1 LAGNESYDLGLGRR
15 DRQSVTERLADI
27 QAGAPLA
34 GEAPKPKTIQDISV
48 ETGVPWNVIETV
60 VRDSGVAQEQSL
72 ALAQDFAQ
80 KMKQEIDAGKDIP
93 GAMRSIFGDDAPI
106 EDALKR
112 AVDLA
117 GRGDEGRASSGQ
129 NNDNSF
135 AEDFVRS
142 VAGGAITG
150 VGMIAEG
157 AGTLLDVD
165 DLFGNPGI
173 TDWAETAGRAV
184 GDTLRRWGQNVKDG
198 MSDDAKRTVRNSTPS
213 GKLFEPSTWKFE
225 GDVSAQGIA
234 LLTADVLGSLAPVV
248 IAGIFTG
255 GVGGAAVGGLQG
267 AGAGAQT
274 GRDIV
279 DRATPEQLE
288 ANSSYYNELIAKGM
302 TPEAAKEKVKD
313 AAGSLSAV
321 LTAPVSAFGGAFTGR
336 LVNKGI
342 GALST
347 KGAATRIAGT
357 AAVAGAEEGTQE
369 VLEGVFARTGAE
381 LASGLP
387 VDQMEGTF
395 GEFVL
400 GALGG
405 GVIGAGRGAMPS
417 DEQDQT
423 GEAAPDAPLGLPAP
437 DPQLPAPEGDAP
449 DPTARPPLGV
459 LARAAQ
465 AAPKP
470 VEPDAPFPAMNAQAG
485 QPVRVTLK
493 NGMVVDAE
501 FVGEDEAGV
510 SLKVNGEPALITR
523 ERMEQDGI
531 QIAPVDVVAE
541 TAWADAEA
549 DPAANFEPLDD
560 TTEPP
565 QQRAERLQGALDTY
579 LSEQQIEATPED
591 RAEIAN
597 SIDRFGGT
605 VAQAVADFQAEMQ
618 MEALAQE
625 AAAITENVR
634 DTNVSQ
640 MENEPRTNNAEN
652 SPTAET
658 PADLPA
664 AQTKEGGLLTEAPAT
679 SQTQNDGTAWGAMS
693 PAQREALLVSVGF
706 ADRDGNLNAP
716 GRRAAGKG
724 WDDLSERVREKL
736 GEKIDPQAQAGA
748 PVAPGA
754 DPNRGLT
761 QTNIPAIEAPEER
774 PSRNQPGVNVLPDG
788 EEPIATPGTR
798 VASDGQPAI
807 GATAEIDERFAA
819 NRAALGKFKNG
830 MRVQWTNNNFDPPRT
845 FTGTIARID
854 RKSGQ
859 GTVEVR
865 ADNGVGG
872 NGFDVTIGA
881 AQLSPE
887 SSPTAQPISLSGKV
901 SAALDKPSVTHL
913 TKKGKTLR
921 GYILN
926 DVTKEEAKQVDQY
939 TFSKDGGFFI
949 RENAAAE
956 YSGKTAPKR
965 GPNHPEVVAEVKRLG
980 GMFASQSLEN
990 GRNPDLTLTILPE
1003 PSVMAALNAIAG
1015 REWSTP
1021 PGATNIRRLAFNKVE
1036 DARAFIAKMQAF
1048 DGAAAEGAPGS
1059 VAAAATETEENP
1071 TEGQKEAENYK
1082 TGKADWQGLKLS
1094 VENRKGTE
1102 RSKKTP
1108 DGAVEWSVTMP
1119 AHYGRILGTKGA
1131 DGDHVDFYMGDNE
1144 ASENVWVIDQLDAE
1158 TGSFDEHKVMLGF
1171 NSATEAKDTYK
1182 AGFSDGKGEDRLGAI
1197 TKMTVDAF
1205 KKNLANSR
1213 WDGPWSRDLIEKLRA
1228 NGKKAFPDDKAD
1240 QDAQEG
1246 ENNPPSTSAPKDTG
1260 PDRPMDI
1267 ERLKN
1272 IDFEEFDDQTR
1283 EDGQMSPGKREART
1297 ETGRWARALVKNL
1310 KNEGFTPTL
1319 DRKGKPMK
1327 PVAFGYAM
1335 FGEPDET
1342 NIYLTA
1348 PNGVQF
1354 YAKIHKS
1361 VMSRDGGLSILV
1373 QFRGEP
1379 PKPNYS
1385 RPFLG
1390 GNRFL
1395 EPDLRPSE
1403 AAAKVADWAER
1414 ALPKP
1419 KAEEMAAK
1427 APGPINDD
1435 PVIPRGYELTLI
1447 RRASGDEARAN
1458 GFTPGEAHKA
1468 VVKRKEPYGVYD
1480 AIRETRA
1487 KAIEAALGQAQR
1499 TAPQSKPDQE
1509 QKPRKVEG
1517 RGILEDAGMVQRKDG
1532 SPIWFR
1538 KQAETGG
1545 VATYQATAVW
1555 NETDGA
1561 HDWRLTRQFQPTNTA
1576 TTAPPLR
1583 QLGATESAADA
1594 LAQLR
1599 ENGMRVGVPEDASAR
1614 AQGTAPKPQ
1623 IARSFRDGDKVMVKF
1638 TSPDRE
1644 ELMVVKGDPF
1654 NSQTQGW
1661 SYQVSDGKTGA
1672 VNVPQSRVRAA
1683 TEAEIAASEAAQAPA
1698 PEQSADDILNAAFDD
1713 VFGGEPEAETATP
1726 EPNPDQFEGNETE
1739 ARRQGR
1745 EDFARDMPRR
1755 LPSYIDPTDAAA
1767 ADGWYRGWDEANL
1780 SQETPGVMPEAPMV
1794 DLPSQDPATAWD
1806 SASDAER
1813 ASVFTVGG
1821 WTIKGSSELNE
1832 AAKRNV
1838 QRDWNDLTQAAKNK
1852 VKDAIDGG
1860 MLLGEYANAE
1870 RARRDNPQTPPR
1882 LTQPRTAGEAAQ
1894 SAASNAAEGVSNI
1907 VDGLNAL
1914 FGGANKLNSGLT
1926 FDRETYEQ
1934 AKPMFIAAVRAF
1946 GRAGQDV
1953 MDMAK
1958 AMVRGLS
1965 ANGLT
1970 REAQENMR
1978 PYLTQFITDMRD
1990 GSVDPFAEEV
2000 QTPLED
2006 DTLEPQTPETT
2017 DEQRGNQEGDQGEPE
2032 SEEPQEGMGPVGEP
2046 DGGPADDGRGESDED
2061 GAGTDADNDE
2071 GGSLGDRPGSVLDGQ
2086 VDQRAGT
2093 PPANFIITD
2102 DFALGQGTDG
2112 EKLAANM
2119 AALRLVDTLEKENR
2133 YATPEEQA
2141 TLARWVG
2148 WGGLKTVFDGKHEGT
2163 TTQWGRAQAE
2173 LKELLTVTEY
2183 ADAMRSANDAHY
2195 TSRTVVKAMWRAM
2208 RNFGFEGGRA
2218 LEPTIGSGNFLG
2230 LQPADLSENTEWF
2243 AAELDPVTG
2252 KIAKHLYP
2260 QAQVFDGMGFQDA
2273 PFRRAAFDVAIGNPP
2288 FGSTKIGN
2296 KALHPD
2302 LGKLS
2307 VHNFIIAKT
2316 GQLLREGGVMGMV
2329 VTHRFLDTAN
2339 PEARAKLAPD
2349 FRFLGAVRLPNTAF
2363 EENAGTE
2370 VTTDIVFF
2378 QKRREGDTDGDTTW
2392 LETDVEGPN
2401 GTRLNRYFAENPDMI
2416 LGRAAMD
2423 GTMYARGRDPNGKG
2437 EFTVHADGRD
2447 LEAALNE
2454 AIDRIEATIPTREE
2468 ALETAT
2474 TARENSSTLPYGA
2487 MMLAKDGR
2495 IFRGDEDANGSRVVQ
2510 EVTADTFWRDNAEAQ
2525 GRVVETLRAAL
2536 DGKASGVTISER
2548 LDLEQEARNA
2558 AQEAGLIDLAGDP
2571 VKQSTK
2577 FETALADNL
2586 LNLMVSDA
2594 PRKDALAA
2602 LDAYEKAV
2610 DRKRLGTDGFDRLS
2624 AILNL
2629 RQRTREL
2636 IALERS
2642 DAPEPQLAARRR
2654 GLRNAYRKFQRTYGY
2669 INNSKN
2675 EAILRG
2681 DVGPEFALEIG
2692 YKAATKDGREE
2703 TATEAP
2709 ILEKRVIYPHKL
2721 PDNVESVA
2729 DGLHV
2734 SMQERGYIDPAM
2746 IAELTGKDQSDV
2758 LQELVSG
2765 AEPLAFKNPKTGRFE
2780 MAEVYL
2786 SGNLAEKIK
2795 NAQDAGLYQNV
2806 PHLENA
2812 MPPPKTQDQITPSIR
2827 SLWIPP
2833 SVFGDFLKAM
2843 GYGNPTITLL
2853 EAVGMSSIEADE
2865 MSGLTEFGK
2874 QFDTERMSAF
2884 KIFDHAIK
2892 GKIPVVY
2899 DTVGDANGNSKR
2911 VKNEPATREAVAA
2924 YERMSKE
2931 FPEWAYANPQRA
2943 GMIVDAFNEKMNVV
2957 TERRYQ
2963 GVRYLRMVGNSPE
2976 ISLRN
2981 SQKNGAWRMIQDKV
2995 TLLHHVVGAGKTF
3008 TAIAGVMERK
3018 RMGLSRKAVVAVPN
3032 HLTGQ
3037 WGREWLEL
3045 YPAANIL
3052 VPTEKDFEPANRAKL
3067 INRIATGDFDAV
3079 IVGHSQL
3086 TKIENDP
3093 AVTSG
3098 YIEQEI
3104 TELNAALQEAKRSG
3118 ESKRTVGQIG
3128 TRLNN
3133 LKTKL
3138 KDLEKKLAD
3147 RADNKVLGWQDLGVD
3162 YLVVDEAHLFKNLE
3176 YTTTA
3181 SQLVGMNPPGGS
3193 QRAFDM
3199 LMKVRT
3205 LQGMRSGGVSF
3216 LTGTPVSNSLV
3227 EIYAMMKYLVPESLE
3242 AMNIQSFDSWKAA
3255 FIEDQSRFEY
3265 TASMQLKER
3274 NVMSGMINLGPLAQ
3288 LYRSFADI
3296 VMRPDVERMY
3306 REQKEAENA
3315 AQTDPEKIVST
3326 RFPTPKVKGGARQI
3340 NLAPP
3345 TEKMQEFVRYL
3356 VMRMAGIK
3364 KNKSSK
3370 EYMSTDNPLWVLT
3383 DARKASVD
3391 IRTID
3396 PTLGREE
3403 GSKVE
3408 RASDEVFRIWEANKD
3423 RKGTQMVFSDMSAPT
3438 KTAEVDAK
3446 RILKLAYEKLGLK
3459 RADITKRAA
3468 DEADMTYAERWG
3480 NVIEDLE
3487 NAISSPD
3494 TDEKRRDRL
3503 NEFVESEAVQDAS
3516 SAMFTADT
3524 GFSFYDDMK
3533 AALIEK
3539 GVPEK
3544 EIAFIHDY
3552 NTTIKK
3558 AELFEAVN
3566 EGAVRVLIGS
3576 TQKMGAGTNA
3586 QKRMVALHHIDAPW
3600 RPSDMEQ
3607 REGRII
3613 RQGNLFYEADPDGF
3627 EVEIIAYSTEQTAD
3641 VVQWQVLE
3649 RKASSIETFLNA
3661 ATDSI
3666 EEEGGDAD
3674 QYAEFMAQST
3684 GKEVFLQKMQAE
3696 KDRDTEQARI
3706 ASTIR
3711 NLAEAERYLAGYDN
3725 SQDFYQMFSEAY
3737 GKVTLATMFDGAD
3750 TYLSGWEAEVETYR
3764 AEKERIEAER
3774 DEVRARN
3781 ADKPRK
3787 EWEKLPELPSAPS
3800 RWEEPPAGGWE
3811 RIVYD
3816 ALSKAQSRAQ
3826 DQIITLSPEFEIT
3839 IAVKDQGG
3847 GTLSYAPYLTAT
3859 GNRVLQQ
3866 EPLRLVDGFG
3876 TVDAKDFRRSDKL
3889 LNALSPA
3896 NIVSRAET
3904 RAARYARDKQ
3914 RHAELK
3920 PQMESIKEK
3929 GVDRAPLE
3937 AAQQR
3942 LDRLSALVRIEEVK
3956 FATETAS
3963 AGPNYFAA
3971 RDDKGRDLVADDT
3984 AQPLTG
3990 QFQFTNAGQNYASE
4004 WGAPGGTRRIEGTDR
4019 TGQIVF
4025 FEAENMDTGE
4035 QVVIEAIE
4043 TKKAEGDKPAEW
4055 DVLNVYDN
4063 DPLAD
4068 MTPEE
4073 LERLDRALTS
4083 LGITSNKVEDEMRLD
4098 DDGNPNVRASMS
4110 NPKARR
4116 ADFNAAAGDVITS
4129 TPEARKAMRKVRR
4142 ALRDE
4147 LNKIGIG
4154 ARITLDVREGVID
4167 TFPGIGPMD
4176 GYFLDGVIGIAADT
4190 PGGYMGVLRHE
4201 VIHAL
4206 RNPELW
4212 GKDHGLFT
4220 AQEWRTLVRAA
4231 RQNTRL
4237 MDQVN
4242 ADYDGLSDAAKIEEV
4257 IAEMFREWSDGKDTQ
4272 TALGRAFDKLRQI
4285 LDAIITALRG
4295 EGLNDAAAVFE
4306 RVRSGEIGGRGPDG
4320 PGRATVSNRQQ
4331 PSEVKARIA
4340 TPRDAGRISVQARN
4354 LRAGISQLASDAVTN
4369 AMKDRGGYNTLALV
4383 PGRALFNELGKGI
4396 PAAKRYLRLKEK
4408 MDTKRNDKHAET
4420 DEVAQK
4426 WRKLANKDKDANAE
4440 LMKLMHDS
4448 TIAGVDPSERFVSP
4462 MGPRDELIIKS
4473 GRVANPI
4480 AYEAALERK
4489 ERHERLQ
4496 KAHDE
4501 LSPRFKALPEGFQ
4514 ELYRDVRDTYRRLDD
4529 EQTAAIIGNVERAM
4543 TLAIRRAEREH
4554 RRSVETAEKNHAG
4567 ALRKIAADKT
4577 MSGTERATR
4586 RAQADMKRD
4595 QAIADADETLAKA
4608 KATRAWTKD
4617 SQVRKLRSQFET
4629 NKISGPYFPLAR
4641 FGEYFVLARDDEGNV
4656 QSFSRYETVQ
4666 QQRAAQKDM
4675 EDEGFDVQIGVMQ
4688 ETDARDLVD
4697 PAFVADIERMLE
4709 EVNADEKLMDDIWQR
4724 WLESLPDMSIRKH
4737 RIHRKNR
4744 EGYDA
4749 DALRAFGHHMF
4760 HGSHQLARLLYSL
4773 EMQEELDV
4781 ASEEAASSEDPV
4793 RNGFIVNEMKRRHG
4807 FTMNPK
4813 GAWWASKA
4821 TSLAFIYYLSV
4832 SPAAAI
4838 VNLSQTSIVG
4848 TSVLGRYGGT
4858 KKAAGALTKA
4868 LADFTRSPKWH
4879 SERNTKHLSADE
4891 RAAMH
4896 EAYKRGVID
4905 KTQSH
4910 DLAQVAES
4918 GVEYDAKWVNVMS
4931 KISWLFHHSERMNRE
4946 VTFLAGYRL
4955 LREQGK
4961 THEQAITQA
4970 GDATWEVH
4978 FDYQNTSKPRVMQ
4991 SPGMQV
4997 LLTFRNFSVNFLWRI
5012 FRDLHQAV
5020 NGADADTRKEAR
5032 RQAGVM
5038 ASMMLFHAGIKGVYG
5053 YGLVMALLGMFF
5065 PDDEDDPEERL
5076 EKLMLDYLPRPVA
5089 RAMLDGVP
5097 GTLGGI
5103 DLTGRIGMPNLWF
5116 RDSLRPLE
5124 GADLYQHYVN
5134 EVIGPIPAIG
5144 MNIATGASR
5153 VIDGAA
5159 LRDGSLVWRGV
5170 ETAMPKAVRD
5180 VMKGGRYAYEGA
5192 LTYNGDPIKDDFSAW
5207 EVIAQVSGF
5216 TPKELVDQ
5224 YDQNGRLKNKERAI
5238 TNRRRNVIK
5247 QAAEQI
5253 KDGKPLTPRQM
5264 RLIEE
5269 FNRDY
5274 PEWPITNATLNR
5286 SVQGRINRSERNEA
5300 GVSVNPRLEP
5310 RLRASLSPLVA
5321 DG

>member
-1 LAGNESYDLGLGRR
+1 MSGNESFDLGLGRR
-15 DRQSVTERLADI
+15 NRQSVTERLADI
-27 QAGAPLA
+27 ERGAPLA
-34 GEAPKPKTIQDISV
+34 GQPPKPKTIQDISV

-60 VRDSGVAQEQSL
+60 VRDSGVAPEQSL
-72 ALAQDFAQ
+72 ALAQDFAH
-80 KMKQEIDAGKDIP
+80 KMKQEIDKGRDIP

-117 GRGDEGRASSGQ
+117 GGSDEGRGSSGQ

-135 AEDFVRS
+135 AEDFGRS
-142 VAGGAITG
+142 VAGGAISG
-150 VGMIAEG
+150 IGAIAEG

-173 TDWAETAGRAV
+173 TDWAEKAGQAV
-184 GDTLRRWGQNVKDG
+184 GDTLRGWGQNVKDG
-198 MSDDAKRTVRNSTPS
+198 MSDDAKRAVRNSTPD

-225 GDVSAQGIA
+225 GDVSPQGIA

-321 LTAPVSAFGGAFTGR
+321 LTAPISAFGGAFTGR
-336 LVNKGI
+336 LVDKGI
-342 GALST
+342 GSLAS
-347 KGAATRIAGT
+347 KGVATRIAGT

-405 GVIGAGRGAMPS
+405 GVVGAGRGAMPPEKQ
-417 DEQDQT
+417 EQD
-423 GEAAPDAPLGLPAP
+423 GGNAPDAPLGLPAP
-437 DPQLPAPEGDAP
+437 DPQPPAPETEKP
-449 DPTARPPLGV
+449 DELERPPLGV

-470 VEPDAPFPAMNAQAG
+470 VEPDAPFPTLNAQPG
-485 QPVRVTLK
+485 QSVRVVLS
-493 NGMVVDAE
+493 NGMKVDAE

-523 ERMEQDGI
+523 DRMAADGI
-531 QIAPVDVVAE
+531 RIEPVDALME
-541 TAWADAEA
+541 TAWADVETSLTT
-549 DPAANFEPLDD
+549 NFEPLDD
-560 TTEPP
+560 TTEPLE
-565 QQRAERLQGALDTY
+565 QRAERLQGALDTY
-579 LSEQQIEATPED
+579 LTEQKIDTTPED

-605 VAQAVADFQAEMQ
+605 IQQAVADFQMEMQ

-640 MENEPRTNNAEN
+640 MESVQNVEDDA
-652 SPTAET
+652 

-664 AQTKEGGLLTEAPAT
+664 AQTKEGGLLTNAPVNA
-679 SQTQNDGTAWGAMS
+679 QTQNDGTAWGAMT

-716 GRRAAGKG
+716 GRRAAGKV

-754 DPNRGLT
+754 DPNRGLGQNKIAKMLGKSPIVYHGT
-761 QTNIPAIEAPEER
+761 GAREYDLKDASFPMHFTEDKATAEDFAENYDDAEGPRRVIEAMLDAANVLVADDAFQVVNGRRVDLQNLREDDLAHVIDAGYDAIHFRKWGEWVALTKSALKPVER
-774 PSRNQPGVNVLPDG
+774 PTRTQPGVNVLPDG
-788 EEPIATPGTR
+788 KDPIA
-798 VASDGQPAI
+798 
-807 GATAEIDERFAA
+807 
-819 NRAALGKFKNG
+819 L
-830 MRVQWTNNNFDPPRT
+830 
-845 FTGTIARID
+845 
-854 RKSGQ
+854 
-859 GTVEVR
+859 
-865 ADNGVGG
+865 
-872 NGFDVTIGA
+872 
-881 AQLSPE
+881 
-887 SSPTAQPISLSGKV
+887 
-901 SAALDKPSVTHL
+901 
-913 TKKGKTLR
+913 
-921 GYILN
+921 
-926 DVTKEEAKQVDQY
+926 
-939 TFSKDGGFFI
+939 
-949 RENAAAE
+949 
-956 YSGKTAPKR
+956 
-965 GPNHPEVVAEVKRLG
+965 
-980 GMFASQSLEN
+980 
-990 GRNPDLTLTILPE
+990 
-1003 PSVMAALNAIAG
+1003 
-1015 REWSTP
+1015 
-1021 PGATNIRRLAFNKVE
+1021 
-1036 DARAFIAKMQAF
+1036 
-1048 DGAAAEGAPGS
+1048 PGS
-1059 VAAAATETEENP
+1059 VAAAATETEESP

-1119 AHYGRILGTKGA
+1119 AHYGRILRTKGA

-1144 ASENVWVIDQLDAE
+1144 ASENVWVIDQMDAE
-1158 TGSFDEHKVMLGF
+1158 TGRFDEHKVMLGF
-1171 NSATEAKDTYK
+1171 NSATEAKETYK

-1228 NGKKAFPDDKAD
+1228 DGKKAFPDDNIAPQGAQTTSEGGD
-1240 QDAQEG
+1240 LDAGIRNAEAEGQGGQE
-1246 ENNPPSTSAPKDTG
+1246 EVTSAPEQGVGEVSSPTRRAGKGADMPMADYSGIEINAYDDDTS
-1260 PDRPMDI
+1260 
-1267 ERLKN
+1267 
-1272 IDFEEFDDQTR
+1272 
-1283 EDGQMSPGKREART
+1283 EDGRNSAI
-1297 ETGRWARALVKNL
+1297 KNAF
-1310 KNEGFTPTL
+1310 KADAMRFT
-1319 DRKGKPMK
+1319 RS
-1327 PVAFGYAM
+1327 V
-1335 FGEPDET
+1335 
-1342 NIYLTA
+1342 
-1348 PNGVQF
+1348 
-1354 YAKIHKS
+1354 AKILQDEYGFERPTVRGKTTTPVTWNAGGVAVS
-1361 VMSRDGGLSILV
+1361 GDVSMLLKGPGARGAYLSIGQTAMSRRGGLTVMWRIN
-1373 QFRGEP
+1373 QND
-1379 PKPNYS
+1379 KPYGTGTNEFADADITPRELADKIAQMHERM
-1385 RPFLG
+1385 RP
-1390 GNRFL
+1390 
-1395 EPDLRPSE
+1395 
-1403 AAAKVADWAER
+1403 A
-1414 ALPKP
+1414 
-1419 KAEEMAAK
+1419 AEEQAK
-1427 APGPINDD
+1427 QPSPGPINDD
-1435 PVIPRGYELTLI
+1435 PEIPRGYELTLI

-1458 GFTPGEAHKA
+1458 GYKPGEAHKA
-1468 VVKRKEPYGVYD
+1468 IVKRDSPYGVYD

-1487 KAIEAALGQAQR
+1487 KAIETALAQAQR
-1499 TAPQSKPDQE
+1499 TAPK
-1509 QKPRKVEG
+1509 
-1517 RGILEDAGMVQRKDG
+1517 
-1532 SPIWFR
+1532 
-1538 KQAETGG
+1538 AETPAQGKSDLPGG
-1545 VATYQATAVW
+1545 IADGETRAEDQAAAKVADWAERALPKPKAETPIPAPGPLSPQPRGPRRMDWWWTNNTNLRRTALKNAGV
-1555 NETDGA
+1555 NDLFTG
-1561 HDWRLTRQFQPTNTA
+1561 FVSP
-1576 TTAPPLR
+1576 
-1583 QLGATESAADA
+1583 G
-1594 LAQLR
+1594 LR
-1599 ENGMRVGVPEDASAR
+1599 EVQDTLNPQQYEAVEIAIFGPRDETAR
-1614 AQGTAPKPQ
+1614 PQ

-1644 ELMVVKGDPF
+1644 ELKVVKGDPF

-1698 PEQSADDILNAAFDD
+1698 PEQTADDILNAAFDD
-1713 VFGGEPEAETATP
+1713 VFDDGPERAVAKRPDSQTARGVEAINKTVLQENKDGTGFYVSGGTDIQIDDLGNGDAEITITRSESRYSGKQKITKEKAQKLRFSDVQGQLSDQARAAVEAEIESNATQPEADAPAP
-1726 EPNPDQFEGNETE
+1726 EPTRDQFEGNETE

-1745 EDFARDMPRR
+1745 ADFARDVPRR

-1767 ADGWYRGWDEANL
+1767 ANGWYRGWDEANL
-1780 SQETPGVMPEAPMV
+1780 SQDTPGVMPSTPMV
-1794 DLPSQDPATAWD
+1794 DLPDQDPATAWD
-1806 SASDAER
+1806 SASDGER
-1813 ASVFTVGG
+1813 ETVFSLGG
-1821 WTIKGSSELNE
+1821 WVIKGTRNLNE

-1870 RARRDNPQTPPR
+1870 RVRRNNPQSPPR
-1882 LTQPRTAGEAAQ
+1882 PTATPSPTPPRTAGEAAQ

-1926 FDRETYEQ
+1926 FDRETYEK

-2032 SEEPQEGMGPVGEP
+2032 SEEPQEGMGPVGKP

-2795 NAQDAGLYQNV
+2795 DAQDAGLYQNV
-2806 PHLENA
+2806 PHLKNA

-2899 DTVGDANGNSKR
+2899 DTVRDANGNSKR

-4420 DEVAQK
+4420 DEVAQN
-4426 WRKLANKDKDANAE
+4426 WRKLTNQNPEANAE

-4462 MGPRDELIIKS
+4462 MGPRDALIIKS

-4480 AYEAALERK
+4480 AYEAAVERK

-4496 KAHDE
+4496 KAHDD
-4501 LSPRFKALPEGFQ
+4501 LAPRFKALPEGFQ

-4529 EQTAAIIGNVERAM
+4529 EQTAAILGNVERAM

-4554 RRSVETAEKNHAG
+4554 RRVTETARENYAG
-4567 ALRKIAADKT
+4567 ALRRIGADT
-4577 MSGTERATR
+4577 ALSGTERTTQ
-4586 RAQADMKRD
+4586 RAQAKMKLD
-4595 QAIADADETLAKA
+4595 QAISDADEALAKA
-4608 KATRAWTKD
+4608 KATRSWTKD
-4617 SQVRKLRSQFET
+4617 SQVRKLRAQFET
-4629 NKISGPYFPLAR
+4629 NKLSGPYFPLAR

-4656 QSFSRYETVQ
+4656 QSFSRHETVQ

-4675 EDEGFDVQIGVMQ
+4675 EDEGFSVQIGVMQ

-4781 ASEEAASSEDPV
+4781 ASEEAAASDDPV
-4793 RNGFIVNEMKRRHG
+4793 RKGFIVNEMKRRHG

-4813 GAWWASKA
+4813 GAWWASRA
-4821 TSLAFIYYLSV
+4821 TSLAFVYYLSV

-4848 TSVLGRYGGT
+4848 TSVLGRFGGT

-4868 LADFTRSPKWH
+4868 LADFTRSPRWH
-4879 SERNTKHLSADE
+4879 SEQNTKNLSADE
-4891 RAAMH
+4891 RQAMH

-4905 KTQSH
+4905 RTQSH

-4918 GVEYDAKWVNVMS
+4918 GVEYNAKWVNVMS

-4961 THEQAITQA
+4961 THDQAITQA

-5012 FRDLHQAV
+5012 FRDLHQSV
-5020 NGADADTRKEAR
+5020 NGADQETRKEAR

-5038 ASMMLFHAGIKGVYG
+5038 ATMMLFHAGIKGVYG
-5053 YGLVMALLGMFF
+5053 YGLVMALMGLFF

-5238 TNRRRNVIK
+5238 TDRRRNVIK

-5253 KDGKPLTPRQM
+5253 KAGDPLTPRQL

-5274 PEWPITNATLNR
+5274 PEWPITNATLNS